1 MGYTTW
7 IDQQIA
13 DAERRGLFDNL
24 PGAGK
29 PLNLRPS
36 GEDYGEA
43 WVRDYARREGV
54 QPEEFLPTPLRLRRE
69 IERLTES
76 VGGFRSEAEIRE
88 IAADINRRI
97 IEWRRIP
104 VGPPIHVR
112 LVNADDLVARW
123 RAATRVTQT
132 QSAQTQSAR
141 TQSARTQPGSTQSNR
156 TDPHADAADASSRTS
171 QPPQSSAG
179 TKSRRPRWW
188 RSRRQ
193 TS

>member
-7 IDQQIA
+7 IDQQVA
-13 DAERRGLFDNL
+13 DAERRGLFDDL

-29 PLNLRPS
+29 PLNLKPS

-69 IERLTES
+69 VERLTEAVS
-76 VGGFRSEAEIRE
+76 GFRSEAEIRE

-97 IEWRRIP
+97 VEWRRIP

-123 RAATRVTQT
+123 RAAQT
-132 QSAQTQSAR
+132 AR
-141 TQSARTQPGSTQSNR
+141 PAVSGADTNTALGG
-156 TDPHADAADASSRTS
+156 ADAADTSSRTS
-171 QPPQSSAG
+171 QPPQASPG

-193 TS
+193 AS